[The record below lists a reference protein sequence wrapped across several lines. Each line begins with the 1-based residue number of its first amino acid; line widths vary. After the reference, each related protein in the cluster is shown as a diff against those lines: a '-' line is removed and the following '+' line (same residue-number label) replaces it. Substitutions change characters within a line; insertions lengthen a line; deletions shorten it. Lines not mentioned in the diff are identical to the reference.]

1 MASRLLEK
9 DGVEDYAEAKAKI
22 NAMLLPSNEKSVK
35 DTKLM
40 LELLDHI
47 RATGC
52 DRAYLYKRGLP
63 VQILQLCSARDH
75 KYTILPDVVLIDSRE
90 LLDTG
95 KMKITDATPFI
106 IVEHKRGDRR
116 DCYKQLEDGDAKA
129 YNLYDALVRIVQ
141 FISDGYSGSHMD
153 VSVDR
158 LDAIELYE
166 YYKINY
172 EIV

>member
-1 MASRLLEK
+1 MASSLLEK

-22 NAMLLPSNEKSVK
+22 NAMLLPLNEKSVK
-35 DTKLM
+35 DTKQM
-40 LELLDHI
+40 LSLLNSVSV
-47 RATGC
+47 RGC
-52 DRAYLYKRGLP
+52 NGSYLYKRGLP

-95 KMKITDATPFI
+95 KMKVTDATPFI

-141 FISDGYSGSHMD
+141 LMNDGYLGFDID

-158 LDAIELYE
+158 LDALELYIH
-166 YYKINY
+166 YKIKY